1 MKKIVFPYGKTEV
14 SYEKAKIIYVSDLSP
29 DIVEKMHM
37 IPAKALNEVIGL
49 AKKLLAKEDATITAI
64 PDGVSVVVV

>member
-29 DIVEKMHM
+29 DIV
-37 IPAKALNEVIGL
+37 
-49 AKKLLAKEDATITAI
+49 
-64 PDGVSVVVV
+64 